1 MNLFKK
7 IAIFFRKKRN
17 ENDDT
22 PKRSKAKRRYPN
34 TKQKSIKAKKK
45 QGKVKQKPLKTKQK
59 PGKIKQKQYKAKQ
72 KSKVFVPPSFQDP
85 KIISNDQVKADL
97 LKRPVKTTSKNSHKV
112 RMPSQVKLVITGSVG
127 AGKTTAIGCL
137 SEKEPITT
145 ESKPS
150 DEIALIKATTTTSMD
165 YGTFHHS
172 LKSKIHLYG
181 TPGQKR
187 FSFMGTI
194 LTEGASGLII
204 LINNNQK
211 QPLNDLN
218 FYLKHNED
226 FLQSNHA
233 AIGITHFDMNKTH
246 SISEYT
252 NFMEKM
258 GMQWPVFPVDARKN
272 SDVLMLIDMII
283 DATFRTEALEA

>member
-1 MNLFKK
+1 MKLFKK
-7 IAIFFRKKRN
+7 IAVFFRKIRG
-17 ENDDT
+17 ENNDAQ
-22 PKRSKAKRRYPN
+22 KRSKPKRRYPN
-34 TKQKSIKAKKK
+34 A
-45 QGKVKQKPLKTKQK
+45 KQKPLKTKQK
-59 PGKIKQKQYKAKQ
+59 KGKVKQKPFKAKQKQGKVKQKQFKAKQ
-72 KSKVFVPPSFQDP
+72 KSKVFVPPSIRDA
-85 KIISNDQVKADL
+85 KSTSSDQVKADH
-97 LKRPVKTTSKNSHKV
+97 LKRPGKTTPKNTHKV
-112 RMPSQVKLVITGSVG
+112 RIPSQVKLVITGSVG

-137 SEKEPITT
+137 SEKPPITT

-150 DEIALIKATTTTSMD
+150 DEIALLKATTTTSMD

-211 QPLNDLN
+211 QPLNDLS
-218 FYLKHNED
+218 FYLRHNEE

-233 AIGITHFDMNKTH
+233 AIGVTHFDMNKTH

-252 NFMEKM
+252 NFIEKM
-258 GMQWPVFPVDARKN
+258 GMQWPVFPIDARKD
-272 SDVLMLIDMII
+272 SDVLKLVDMII